1 MAARPSDATNV
12 VVSAPKRS
20 QELSDTTNRVLL
32 AHSAHRHYEYD
43 SLSAKSSQALRIC
56 AQDVL
61 HHHAF
66 GLVRP
71 AASLRTPRYTESC
84 CNLAQALKCAS
95 FQACLADIW
104 LVHLL
109 HSGVVEH
116 HGEKKE
122 RCAKGGT
129 SSCPRAM
136 QIHVKFRCA
145 RILSN
150 GEHMSVQW
158 CRCGRLSQ
166 AMLQY
171 L

>member
-1 MAARPSDATNV
+1 MW
-12 VVSAPKRS
+12 AP
-20 QELSDTTNRVLL
+20 
-32 AHSAHRHYEYD
+32 HRHYEYD
-43 SLSAKSSQALRIC
+43 SLSSRALRHYESVRKMCSTIMLLGLSDRPPCSVHRDTRKAVATWRKLLSVPASKRALLTSGWCIC
-56 AQDVL
+56 STA
-61 HHHAF
+61 
-66 GLVRP
+66 GLWNTMAR
-71 AASLRTPRYTESC
+71 
-84 CNLAQALKCAS
+84 
-95 FQACLADIW
+95 
-104 LVHLL
+104 
-109 HSGVVEH
+109 
-116 HGEKKE
+116 KKE